1 MCGGLT
7 SGVGGGGGGGG
18 TLIKKRVEPDPLGER
33 KG

>member
-7 SGVGGGGGGGG
+7 SGVGGGGGGG